1 MATSAPPNIAKAAR
15 ARIADAMPQIRHSMT
30 AIDAGRPGDAETEF
44 VRRVQVYQARTGVS
58 LEAAD
63 RKVSASDGG
72 AERTWGKTVD
82 FVDVAFFERG
92 RRAARSVARIITTD
106 GAALG
111 TGFLISPH

>member
-72 AERTWGKTVD
+72 ATLATT
-82 FVDVAFFERG
+82 
-92 RRAARSVARIITTD
+92 AAAPSGSETSSAY
-106 GAALG
+106 A
-111 TGFLISPH
+111 